1 MMKTK
6 VVDYD
11 DIVSVHN
18 GEKYHHGQ
26 IIYSDYK
33 SSNGVD
39 LLRLNID
46 MALCILP
53 DEQEN
58 FLKEISDLVNQYS
71 K

>member
-1 MMKTK
+1 MKTK

-11 DIVSVHN
+11 DVVSVHDA
-18 GEKYHHGQ
+18 EEYYHGQ
-26 IIYSDYK
+26 LIYSDYK
-33 SSNGVD
+33 SSNCVD

-53 DEQEN
+53 NKQEK
-58 FLKEISDLVNQYS
+58 FLNDISELVNKYS

>member
-1 MMKTK
+1 MKTK

-11 DIVSVHN
+11 NIVSVHN
-18 GEKYHHGQ
+18 GEEYHHGQ
-26 IIYSDYK
+26 ITYSEYK

-39 LLRLNID
+39 LGRFSID
-46 MALCILP
+46 KELCILP

-58 FLKEISDLVNQYS
+58 FVKEISELVNKYS

>member
-1 MMKTK
+1 MKTK

-11 DIVSVHN
+11 DVVSVHD
-18 GEKYHHGQ
+18 GEEYYHGQ

-33 SSNGVD
+33 SSNGTD

-46 MALCILP
+46 MLLCILP
-53 DEQEN
+53 NEQEN
-58 FLKEISDLVNQYS
+58 FLNDISELVNKYS

>member
-1 MMKTK
+1 MKTK

-18 GEKYHHGQ
+18 GEEYCHGQ
-26 IIYSDYK
+26 ITYSDYK
-33 SSNGVD
+33 SSSGVD

-46 MALCILP
+46 MALCVLP

-58 FLKEISDLVNQYS
+58 FLKEISELVNKFS
-71 K
+71 R